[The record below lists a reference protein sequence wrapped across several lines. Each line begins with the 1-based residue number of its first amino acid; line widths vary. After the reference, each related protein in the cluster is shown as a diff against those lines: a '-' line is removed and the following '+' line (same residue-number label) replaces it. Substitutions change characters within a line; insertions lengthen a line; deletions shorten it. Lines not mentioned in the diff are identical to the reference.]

1 MFLYNPSIVPS
12 LLLLHSHIN
21 LDFSFLNFSI
31 LSNVV
36 VMQNTRS
43 ERTIRDLSHPLDCLF
58 TEPCRINGTSY
69 FNLAPSVLQRECY
82 SLGYQ
87 IKADTRAPGIFLH
100 SWIFNLRFVLQ
111 DKNRLYLKEI
121 RHSAFPYSCLLF
133 ENHESWR
140 QETLVESTLVSIK
153 YYKRPVLRI

>member
-1 MFLYNPSIVPS
+1 MFLYDPSIVPS

-87 IKADTRAPGIFLH
+87 IKADTRAPGMH

-111 DKNRLYLKEI
+111 DKNTDCIWKSVFGIPVLL
-121 RHSAFPYSCLLF
+121 SAFRK
-133 ENHESWR
+133 SW
-140 QETLVESTLVSIK
+140 ELEAGNFG
-153 YYKRPVLRI
+153 RIDFGID